1 MNKVVSYWI
10 AQVLGWGTLIT
21 LGLIFQKGDI
31 QPEFI
36 LEAALFF
43 LSGIAITHFYRSVI
57 IKWNWLTLK
66 LIKLI
71 PLVLI
76 ASILLSVLFFSADFM
91 MDYFLGRRPIIL
103 NNSGKVIFQILSY
116 ASYFLFWSII
126 YFGYHLFEKSRE
138 QEIRNIKLI
147 ATKNVAE
154 LQNLRTQLNPHFM
167 FNSMNSIR
175 ALVDEDPEKAKVGI
189 TKLSNLL
196 RSTLIAGKK
205 DLLPFEDELDIVKD
219 YLDLE
224 KIRFEERL
232 NFSFD
237 IDTELLKRNFPP
249 LLLQTIVENAVKH
262 GISSLSQGG
271 RVYISAKM
279 EDNSMIIRVLNSGN
293 YHPDKRSKSTAIGI
307 ENSKKRLQIMFGDKA
322 HLKIGNYADEVRTT
336 ITLPLIN
343 I

>member
-1 MNKVVSYWI
+1 MSKAVSYWI

-21 LGLIFQKGDI
+21 LGLIFQKGEI
-31 QPEFI
+31 RSEFV

-43 LSGIAITHFYRSVI
+43 LSGIVITHFYRGII

-71 PLVLI
+71 PVVLI
-76 ASILLSVLFFSADFM
+76 ASILLSVLFFSTDFM
-91 MDYFLGRRPIIL
+91 MDYLLGRRPVIL
-103 NNSGKVIFQILSY
+103 KNFGDLIFQILSY
-116 ASYFLFWSII
+116 AAYFLFWSII

-138 QEIRNIKLI
+138 QEIRNIQLR

-167 FNSMNSIR
+167 FNAMNSIR
-175 ALVDEDPEKAKVGI
+175 ALVDENPEKAKVGI

-237 IDTELLKRNFPP
+237 IEPELLKRNFPP

-262 GISSLSQGG
+262 GISSLSKGG
-271 RVYISAKM
+271 RVFISANM
-279 EDNSMIIRVLNSGN
+279 VENNMIIRVLNSGKYN
-293 YHPDKRSKSTAIGI
+293 PDKRSKSTAIGI
-307 ENSKKRLQIMFGDKA
+307 ENSIKRLQIMFGDQA
-322 HLKIGNYADEVRTT
+322 HLKIGNHAGEVRTT
-336 ITLPLIN
+336 ITLPLN
-343 I
+343 E